1 MKIIHL
7 SEKDISQSKQ
17 VSPCTLAVGFFDGIH
32 RGHQRVILTA
42 KRKAVE
48 LGIQS
53 AVMTF
58 DPHPSVVLNHSVK
71 HAKYITPLAEKERIL
86 NNAGID
92 TLFVVHFD
100 KSLASL
106 SPEQFVEKFF
116 VSQNVQ
122 HVVAGFDFTFGFKG
136 KGTMKLLPEYARAR
150 FTTTTIE
157 QVSEDGEKVSSTRI
171 RDLLAEGDIALV
183 NRLLDRPYRI
193 TGEVVTG
200 DRRGRTIGYP
210 TANLSLN
217 SEYYMPKAGVYAVKV
232 IIANQE
238 YKGMANLGFKP
249 TFNDGKVKNLE
260 IHIFDFNQDVYGQE
274 IAVDFYRHI
283 RSEEK
288 FNGVD
293 ELISQLKNDEVK
305 SREILASL

>member
-17 VSPCTLAVGFFDGIH
+17 VSPCVLAVGFFDGIH
-32 RGHQRVILTA
+32 KGHQRVIFTA
-42 KRKAVE
+42 KRKAEE
-48 LGIQS
+48 LGVKS

-71 HAKYITPLAEKERIL
+71 HAKYITPLPEKERIL

-92 TLFVVHFD
+92 TLFIVHFD

-106 SPEQFVEKFF
+106 SPEQFVENFF

-136 KGTMKLLPEYARAR
+136 KGTMKLLPEYAKSR
-150 FTTTTIE
+150 FTTTTIQ

-171 RDLLAEGDIALV
+171 RDLLDEGELALV

-217 SEYYMPKAGVYAVKV
+217 SEYYMPKVGVYAVKV
-232 IIANQE
+232 ILGNQE

-249 TFNDGKVKNLE
+249 TFNDEKVKNLE
-260 IHIFDFNQDVYGQE
+260 VHIFDFNHDVYGQE
-274 IAVDFYRHI
+274 IAIDFYNHI
-283 RSEEK
+283 RSEVK
-288 FNGVD
+288 FNGIE
-293 ELISQLKNDEVK
+293 ELIRQLKDDEVK
-305 SREILASL
+305 SRELLASL